1 DWLFTRKDAKAD
13 VAWGMEMG
21 GCERAGPRN
30 EKKKKKESVRLKEA
44 KALRDQRDL
53 LLCNIIKE
61 GNGSCH
67 VDTLA
72 ASNKLFLSGFVTS
85 ASTMETLLLIN
96 LGEGFSILWN
106 LENAELPTQIPQL
119 PKIIDCCSLMLK
131 MKNLGRREVSV
142 YTQLMQHASK
152 NKHDGPRIKPKTR
165 RSEYLRRLKNQMA
178 CNELCIGHCLF
189 NQNKK
194 PITFL
199 SKSRM
204 Y

>member
-1 DWLFTRKDAKAD
+1 MFFHLVHFLNDRLFIINYLSFCYSGEPVSRASRQCRKSSVDANSKTEGHHQDWLFTRKDAKAD

-53 LLCNIIKE
+53 LLRNIIKE

-85 ASTMETLLLIN
+85 ASTMEALLLIN
-96 LGEGFSILWN
+96 IGEGFSILWN

-131 MKNLGRREVSV
+131 MKVRN
-142 YTQLMQHASK
+142 
-152 NKHDGPRIKPKTR
+152 
-165 RSEYLRRLKNQMA
+165 
-178 CNELCIGHCLF
+178 
-189 NQNKK
+189 
-194 PITFL
+194 
-199 SKSRM
+199 
-204 Y
+204 